1 MLTSRLKSKHP
12 DVPLPS
18 GLASIHDVPPDFV
31 VSYKSDGSPCSRYE
45 DNCWIFSA
53 YHTSSISMRFANDEN
68 TDDLEQS
75 NAAAAKVVVLAL
87 LYIGH
92 HPLGAGSF
100 HTKLCRLKDI
110 LKACNSTQTLIS
122 EFGNSKKCQAELRK
136 RIRPSS
142 LGSAPLLM
150 HELALLSEEIGFTL
164 CPPALIPSFYP
175 TGYSANQ
182 TLYIPNRIHSYV
194 LNQCDAI
201 VSLAIT
207 NIDLLKNAIRSQLH
221 EAFNLVPAPDCQLA
235 TEDLSALPA
244 RLVGIFDTAYG
255 TLEHRHPFL
264 TYITA
269 IRDAALILL
278 CAHSGMRISEARELK
293 RGCLRQHQDAAIGP
307 ANLIVGVPAKIQPIT
322 ESTWICSDL
331 AAKAVQVLEAISSVH
346 HEMRD
351 TKLVSGS
358 FSNWLFTSVLG
369 WKKKRYSIDPPRV
382 SMIERINYPWLFDP
396 ETLKVT
402 EDDLRVSELING
414 SSGGR
419 VVLGK
424 VWPFS
429 FHQLRR
435 TLVVNAV
442 RSGRVALG
450 SIQLQLKH
458 LHLGMTEYYV
468 RGYHSLSLNESMR
481 IELAEE
487 LANEAARVAK
497 GLADSKHFSPHGS
510 AHKDRLLELI
520 STSDL
525 KGLAKL
531 ASQGT
536 LSVRP
541 TLLGVCLKKGD
552 CEYGGYDT
560 LSHCVTCPEALL
572 DKGNVVRAEKLIAH
586 SEPLLE
592 ALRPSG
598 DSPRM
603 RALEGQVSAL
613 KDFVIRVRSN
623 EQ

>member
-1 MLTSRLKSKHP
+1 MLTSRLTSKHR
-12 DVPLPS
+12 DVPLS
-18 GLASIHDVPPDFV
+18 GDLASIHDVPADFV
-31 VSYKSDGSPCSRYE
+31 VSYKSDGSPCSRYG
-45 DNCWIFSA
+45 DNRWIFSA
-53 YHTSSISMRFANDEN
+53 YHTSSISIRFADDGN

-75 NAAAAKVVVLAL
+75 NAAAAKVIVLAL

-92 HPLGAGSF
+92 HPLGAGSLQ
-100 HTKLCRLKDI
+100 TKCNRLREI
-110 LKACNSTQTLIS
+110 LKACNSTRTPIS
-122 EFGNSKKCQAELRK
+122 EFGNSSKCQADLRK

-142 LGSAPLLM
+142 LGSTPLLM
-150 HELALLSEEIGFTL
+150 HELALLSEEVGFTL

-175 TGYSANQ
+175 TEYSANQ

-201 VSLAIT
+201 VSLAT
-207 NIDLLKNAIRSQLH
+207 THIDLLKNSIRSQLH
-221 EAFNLVPAPDCQLA
+221 EAFNLDPAPGIQLA

-244 RLVGIFDTAYG
+244 ELVSIFDTVYG

-293 RGCLRQHQDAAIGP
+293 CGCLRQHHDAAIGP
-307 ANLIVGVPAKIQPIT
+307 TCLIVGLPAKMHPIT

-331 AAKAVQVLEAISSVH
+331 AAKAIQVLEAISSVH
-346 HEMRD
+346 HEMRE

-369 WKKKRYSIDPPRV
+369 WKKRRYSIDPPRV
-382 SMIERINYPWLFDP
+382 SMIERMDYPWLFDP
-396 ETLKVT
+396 EILKVT

-419 VVLGK
+419 VVVGK
-424 VWPFS
+424 MWPFS

-442 RSGRVALG
+442 RSGTVALG

-468 RGYHSLSLNESMR
+468 RGHHSLSLNESMR

-487 LANEAARVAK
+487 LANEAARVAN

-531 ASQGT
+531 ASKGA

-541 TLLGVCLKKGD
+541 TLLGVCLKKGN

-572 DKGNVVRAEKLIAH
+572 DKGHVARAEMLIAH
-586 SEPLLE
+586 NEPLLE

-613 KDFVIRVRSN
+613 KNFIIRVRSN
-623 EQ
+623 E

>member
-1 MLTSRLKSKHP
+1 MLTSRLTSKYR

-18 GLASIHDVPPDFV
+18 DLASIHDVPPDFV
-31 VSYKSDGSPCSRYE
+31 VSYKSDGSPCSRHG
-45 DNCWIFSA
+45 DNRWIFSA
-53 YHTSSISMRFANDEN
+53 YHSSSISIRFANDGS
-68 TDDLEQS
+68 TDALEQS

-92 HPLGAGSF
+92 HPLGAGSLQ
-100 HTKLCRLKDI
+100 TKLCRLREI
-110 LKACNSTQTLIS
+110 LKACNSSRTPIS
-122 EFGNSKKCQAELRK
+122 EFGNSKICQAELRK
-136 RIRPSS
+136 HIRPSS
-142 LGSAPLLM
+142 LGSTPLLM

-175 TGYSANQ
+175 AGYSANQ

-201 VSLAIT
+201 VSLAT
-207 NIDLLKNAIRSQLH
+207 THIDLLKNSIRSQLY
-221 EAFNLVPAPDCQLA
+221 EAFNLAPPLGSQLA
-235 TEDLSALPA
+235 TEDPSILPA
-244 RLVGIFDTAYG
+244 RLVGIFDSVYG
-255 TLEHRHPFL
+255 TLDHRYPFL

-269 IRDAALILL
+269 IRDAGMILL
-278 CAHSGMRISEARELK
+278 CAHSGMRISEARTLK
-293 RGCLRQHQDAAIGP
+293 RGCLRQHQDPAIGP
-307 ANLIVGVPAKIQPIT
+307 ANLIVGVPAKIHPMT

-331 AAKAVQVLEAISSVH
+331 AAKAIHVLEAISAVH
-346 HEMRD
+346 HEMRH
-351 TKLVSGS
+351 TRLVSGS
-358 FSNWLFTSVLG
+358 FSNWLFTSILG
-369 WKKKRYSIDPPRV
+369 WKKKQHSIDPPRV
-382 SMIERINYPWLFDP
+382 SMIERMDYPWLFDP
-396 ETLKVT
+396 EALKVT
-402 EDDLRVSELING
+402 ADDLRVSELING
-414 SSGGR
+414 NSGGR
-419 VVLGK
+419 VVLGEP
-424 VWPFS
+424 WPFA

-435 TLVVNAV
+435 TLVVNSV
-442 RSGRVALG
+442 RSGTVALG

-487 LANEAARVAK
+487 LANEAARVAN

-510 AHKDRLLELI
+510 AHKSRLLELI

-552 CEYGGYDT
+552 CAHGGYDT

-572 DKGNVVRAEKLIAH
+572 DKGHVVRAEMLIAH

-603 RALEGQVSAL
+603 RALEGQVGAL
-613 KDFVIRVRSN
+613 REFVIRVRSN
-623 EQ
+623 E